1 MRKDAREVAL
11 KVIYSM
17 GFDAQW
23 DSQEEIYDYN
33 KLNAQDKE
41 FCSSLVDSYILH
53 QEELLADLSSLS
65 TNYSLE
71 RMFLVDKIVLLLAM
85 VEMKYFADIPLLVT
99 IKEAMDISKKYSS
112 EDSVVFINGIL
123 GAYKSKLE
131 S

>member
-11 KVIYSM
+11 KIIYSM
-17 GFDAQW
+17 GFDTQW

-33 KLNAQDKE
+33 KLNEQDKE
-41 FCSSLVDSYILH
+41 FCSSLVDSYIMH
-53 QEELLADLSSLS
+53 QEELVQDLSFLS
-65 TNYSLE
+65 TNYSVE

-85 VEMKYFADIPLLVT
+85 VEMKYFTDIPLLVT

>member
-11 KVIYSM
+11 KIIYSM
-17 GFDAQW
+17 GFDTQW

-33 KLNAQDKE
+33 KLNEQDKE
-41 FCSSLVDSYILH
+41 FCSSLVDSYIMH
-53 QEELLADLSSLS
+53 QEELVKDLSFLS
-65 TNYSLE
+65 TNYSVE

-85 VEMKYFADIPLLVT
+85 VEMKYFTDIPLLVT

>member
-11 KVIYSM
+11 KIIYSM
-17 GFDAQW
+17 GFDTQW

-33 KLNAQDKE
+33 KLNEQDKE
-41 FCSSLVDSYILH
+41 FCSSLVDSYIMH
-53 QEELLADLSSLS
+53 QEELVQDLSFLS
-65 TNYSLE
+65 TNYSVE

-85 VEMKYFADIPLLVT
+85 VEMKYFTDIPLLVT

-131 S
+131 N

>member
-11 KVIYSM
+11 KIIYSM
-17 GFDAQW
+17 GFDTQW

-33 KLNAQDKE
+33 KLNEQDKE
-41 FCSSLVDSYILH
+41 FCSSLVDSYIMH
-53 QEELLADLSSLS
+53 QEELVQDLSSLS
-65 TNYSLE
+65 TNYSVE

-85 VEMKYFADIPLLVT
+85 VEMKYFTDIPLLVT